1 MTWKV
6 SEVRRRFPAF
16 ANGGLGIY
24 LDAVGVFERA
34 GRANVHRGLKA
45 PLPGGARLTQTAALR
60 DP

>member
-24 LDAVGVFERA
+24 LDNAVFSPVHGHKHRHDCVLLPFEALEACLDGLA
-34 GRANVHRGLKA
+34 GN
-45 PLPGGARLTQTAALR
+45 
-60 DP
+60 D